1 MLDKHKLTLK
11 NHMRLSHKAVN
22 SGIECRYNSE
32 LTGCVVG
39 GGGRGV
45 DVALLSFSFEFLPFP
60 RILTGFTQN
69 TYFDLTTAL
78 TKRINVQLF
87 P

>member
-11 NHMRLSHKAVN
+11 NYMRLSHKAVN

-39 GGGRGV
+39 GGEGV
-45 DVALLSFSFEFLPFP
+45 DVALLSFPFDFLPVP
-60 RILTGFTQN
+60 IILTGFTQN
-69 TYFDLTTAL
+69 TYLDLTTAL